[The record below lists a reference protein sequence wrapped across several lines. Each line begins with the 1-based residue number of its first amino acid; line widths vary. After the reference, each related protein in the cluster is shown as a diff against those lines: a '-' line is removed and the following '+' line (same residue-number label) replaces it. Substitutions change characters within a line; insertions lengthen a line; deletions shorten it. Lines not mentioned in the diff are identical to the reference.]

1 MISDR
6 YEIAQNYF
14 LFGTS
19 NGKII
24 DYFTQPTL
32 KTVPKL
38 EPHLEVCEISLR
50 DKQNIQIRV
59 RDAMPYYSD
68 NNLTTK
74 AGMILPVSKI
84 VI

>member
-1 MISDR
+1 MLSDR

-19 NGKII
+19 NGKAVE
-24 DYFTQPTL
+24 YFTQPNL

-38 EPHLEVCEISLR
+38 EAHLEVCEISLM

-68 NNLTTK
+68 NNLASK
-74 AGMILPVSKI
+74 AGMILAESKI
-84 VI
+84 IF

>member
-1 MISDR
+1 MLSDR

-38 EPHLEVCEISLR
+38 EPHLEVCEISLTGN
-50 DKQNIQIRV
+50 QNIKIY
-59 RDAMPYYSD
+59 A
-68 NNLTTK
+68 NLFETFSAVPTNSSK
-74 AGMILPVSKI
+74 SKI

>member
-1 MISDR
+1 MLSDR

-19 NGKII
+19 NGKTV
-24 DYFTQPTL
+24 DYFTQPNL

-38 EPHLEVCEISLR
+38 EPLLEVCEISLR
-50 DKQNIQIRV
+50 DKQNIQ
-59 RDAMPYYSD
+59 M
-68 NNLTTK
+68 K
-74 AGMILPVSKI
+74 AGMINAVSKI